1 MERRKLVS
9 IPPFEK
15 RIPEEVYKN
24 LEDIVWEALLAQE
37 KPDEFFAPFEFPFE
51 NLQKIAES
59 DNEEYKE
66 SIRAMADD
74 VWSQNLWLS
83 ALLIYYILLHITNF
97 LPTDFYK
104 FAYVLAKLG
113 KEKEAISLVE
123 VYQKLSTNKKT
134 TYHALANFYY
144 CALNIPKKAI
154 EYFEKFIELDNT
166 NALAYNSVGH
176 LYTDIDEPD
185 ALEKQ
190 LYYFKKAYELAPNDP
205 NFVKSLLTVYEK
217 MHDMEKVKEFYPKLI
232 EIAHTP
238 RHALNYGLYE
248 FSWGHIKKGCEYFKE
263 RFELENYPV
272 GYPKDVLTVSNKW
285 NYKDDISDKILLIH
299 YEEGFGDSIMY
310 GRFLPLIKQ
319 YAKEVVL
326 VLQEKLVDLFKI
338 SPILSDGIKILS
350 DVQSALKYIG
360 NKPYLHMPLMDL
372 PLPLGVDSCFIPYD
386 TKYLNTS
393 KKIESKSDAYKIGIA
408 YSGDLSAN
416 YGGRDIELKEFF
428 SLAKVDGV
436 QLYSFQVGE
445 PTKAL
450 KDMPS
455 DINIVDLGKSFDS
468 FLDTANSLATMNL
481 FITTDNVLLNL
492 AGALG
497 VKTYGIFN
505 KYPNYRWFDLSGEDV
520 VWYKSVKPFQCVT
533 ENDWSEVMK
542 RVVAEVKKEVGQR

>member
-1 MERRKLVS
+1 MEKRKLVS

-15 RIPEEVYKN
+15 RIPDDVYNK

-66 SIRAMADD
+66 SIRTMADE

-83 ALLIYYILLHITNF
+83 ALLVYFILLHITNF

-104 FAYVLAKLG
+104 FAYVLAKFG
-113 KEKEAISLVE
+113 KEKEAIALVD
-123 VYQKLSTNKKT
+123 VYQNLSTNKKT

-144 CALNIPKKAI
+144 CALNIPQKAI

-176 LYTDIDEPD
+176 LYSDIDVPD
-185 ALEKQ
+185 SLEKQ

-217 MHDMEKVKEFYPKLI
+217 MHNTEKIKEFYPKLI
-232 EIAHTP
+232 ELAHTP

-248 FSWGHIKKGCEYFKE
+248 FSWGNIQKGCSYFQE
-263 RFELENYPV
+263 RFELEKYPV

-285 NYKDDISDKILLIH
+285 NYKDDISDKTLLIH

-310 GRFLPLIKQ
+310 SRFLPLIKQ
-319 YAKEVVL
+319 YSKKVVL
-326 VLQEKLVDLFKI
+326 VVQEKLVDLFKN
-338 SPILSDGIKILS
+338 SPIISDGIEIFS
-350 DVQSALKYIG
+350 NVNDALNYIG
-360 NKPYLHMPLMDL
+360 KNAYLHMPMMDL
-372 PLPLGVDSCFIPYD
+372 PYPLGVDSCFIPYPD
-386 TKYLNTS
+386 KYLQEKNQLE
-393 KKIESKSDAYKIGIA
+393 IDNNVYKIGIA
-408 YSGDLSAN
+408 YSGDVSAN

-428 SLAKVDGV
+428 PLAKIDGV

-445 PTKAL
+445 TANVLNDLPT
-450 KDMPS
+450 
-455 DINIVDLGKSFDS
+455 DINIVDLGKGFDT
-468 FLDTANSLATMNL
+468 FLDTANALASMDL
-481 FITTDNVLLNL
+481 FISTDNVLLNL
-492 AGALG
+492 AGAVG

-505 KYPNYRWFDLSGEDV
+505 KYPNYRWFDLSGKNV
-520 VWYKSVKPFQCVT
+520 IWYNSVRPFQCIT

-542 RVVAEVKKEVGQR
+542 RVISEVKSDIS

>member
-1 MERRKLVS
+1 MERRQLVS

-15 RIPEEVYKN
+15 RIPEDVYNN
-24 LEDIVWEALLAQE
+24 LENIVWEALLSQNNPE
-37 KPDEFFAPFEFPFE
+37 EFFAPFEFPFE

-66 SIRAMADD
+66 NIRAMADD

-83 ALLIYYILLHITNF
+83 ALLIYYILLHITTF

-104 FAYVLAKLG
+104 FAYVLAKFR
-113 KEKEAISLVE
+113 KEKEAIALVE
-123 VYQKLSTNKKT
+123 VYQSLSTNKKT

-144 CALNIPKKAI
+144 CALDIPEKAI

-166 NALAYNSVGH
+166 NALAYNSIGH
-176 LYTDIDEPD
+176 LYADINEPD

-217 MHDMEKVKEFYPKLI
+217 LHDTEKVKEFYPKLM
-232 EIAHTP
+232 ELAHTP

-248 FSWGHIKKGCEYFKE
+248 FSWGNIQKGCKFFQE
-263 RFELENYPV
+263 RFELEKYPV
-272 GYPKDVLTVSNKW
+272 GYPKDILTISNKW
-285 NYKDDISDKILLIH
+285 NYIDDISDKILLIH

-310 GRFLPLIKQ
+310 SRFLPLIKQ
-319 YAKEVVL
+319 YSKKVVL
-326 VLQEKLVDLFKI
+326 VVQEKLVDLFKN
-338 SPILSDGIKILS
+338 SPIISDGIEIFS
-350 DVQSALKYIG
+350 NVNDALNYIG
-360 NKPYLHMPLMDL
+360 KNAYLHMPMMDL
-372 PLPLGVDSCFIPYD
+372 LYPLGVDSCFIPYPD
-386 TKYLNTS
+386 KYLQEEKQLEIDNNV
-393 KKIESKSDAYKIGIA
+393 YKIGIA
-408 YSGDLSAN
+408 YSGDISAN

-428 SLAKVDGV
+428 PLAKIEGV

-445 PTKAL
+445 AAKAIN
-450 KDMPS
+450 DVPS
-455 DINIVDLGKSFDS
+455 DINIIDLGKSFDD
-468 FLDTANSLATMNL
+468 FLDTANALASMDL
-481 FITTDNVLLNL
+481 FVTTDNVLLNL

-497 VKTYGIFN
+497 VKTFGIFN
-505 KYPNYRWFDLSGEDV
+505 KYPNYRWFDLSGNDV

-542 RVVAEVKKEVGQR
+542 RVITNVEVEVSH

>member
-15 RIPEEVYKN
+15 RIPDDVYNK

-66 SIRAMADD
+66 SIRTMADE

-83 ALLIYYILLHITNF
+83 ALLVYFILLHITNF

-104 FAYVLAKLG
+104 FAYVLAKFG
-113 KEKEAISLVE
+113 KEKEAIALVD
-123 VYQKLSTNKKT
+123 VYQNLSTNKKT

-144 CALNIPKKAI
+144 CALNIPQKAI

-176 LYTDIDEPD
+176 LYSDIDAPD
-185 ALEKQ
+185 SLEKQ

-217 MHDMEKVKEFYPKLI
+217 MHDTEKIKEFYPKLI
-232 EIAHTP
+232 ELAHTP

-248 FSWGHIKKGCEYFKE
+248 FSWGNIQKGCSYFQE
-263 RFELENYPV
+263 RFELEKYPV

-285 NYKDDISDKILLIH
+285 NYKDDISDKTLLIH

-310 GRFLPLIKQ
+310 SRFLPLIKQ
-319 YAKEVVL
+319 YSKKVVL
-326 VLQEKLVDLFKI
+326 VVQDKLVDLFKN
-338 SPILSDGIKILS
+338 SPIISDGIEIFSNVK
-350 DVQSALKYIG
+350 DALNYIG
-360 NKPYLHMPLMDL
+360 KNAYLHMPMMDL
-372 PLPLGVDSCFIPYD
+372 PYPLGVDSCFIPYPD
-386 TKYLNTS
+386 KYLQEKS
-393 KKIESKSDAYKIGIA
+393 KLEIDNNVYKIGIA
-408 YSGDLSAN
+408 YSGDVSAN
-416 YGGRDIELKEFF
+416 YDGRDIELKEFF
-428 SLAKVDGV
+428 PLAKIDGV

-445 PTKAL
+445 TTKVLNDLPT
-450 KDMPS
+450 
-455 DINIVDLGKSFDS
+455 DINIVDLGKEFDT
-468 FLDTANSLATMNL
+468 FLDTANALASMDL
-481 FITTDNVLLNL
+481 FVTTDNVLLNL

-497 VKTYGIFN
+497 VKTFGIFN
-505 KYPNYRWFDLSGEDV
+505 KYPNYRWFDLSGNDV
-520 VWYKSVKPFQCVT
+520 IWYKSVKPFQCVT

-542 RVVAEVKKEVGQR
+542 RVITNVEAEVSH

>member
-1 MERRKLVS
+1 MERRQLVS

-15 RIPEEVYKN
+15 RIPEDVYNN
-24 LEDIVWEALLAQE
+24 LENIVWEALLSQNNPE
-37 KPDEFFAPFEFPFE
+37 EFFAPFEFPFE

-66 SIRAMADD
+66 NIRAMADD

-83 ALLIYYILLHITNF
+83 ALLIYYILLHITTF

-104 FAYVLAKLG
+104 FAYVLAKFG
-113 KEKEAISLVE
+113 KENEAIALVE
-123 VYQKLSTNKKT
+123 VYQSLSTNKKT

-144 CALNIPKKAI
+144 CALDIPEKAI

-166 NALAYNSVGH
+166 NALAYNSIGH
-176 LYTDIDEPD
+176 LYADINEPD
-185 ALEKQ
+185 SLQKQ

-217 MHDMEKVKEFYPKLI
+217 LHDTEKVKEFYPKLM
-232 EIAHTP
+232 ELAHTP

-248 FSWGHIKKGCEYFKE
+248 FSWGNIQKGCKFFQE

-272 GYPKDVLTVSNKW
+272 GYPKDILTISNKW
-285 NYKDDISDKILLIH
+285 NYIDDISDKILLIH

-326 VLQEKLVDLFKI
+326 VLQDKLINLFKN
-338 SPILSDGIKILS
+338 SPITSDGIKIF
-350 DVQSALKYIG
+350 DNIKEALRYVG
-360 NKPYLHMPLMDL
+360 NKQYLHMPMMDL
-372 PLPLGVDSCFIPYD
+372 PYPLGVDSCFIPYD
-386 TKYLNTS
+386 KKYLNNS
-393 KKIESKSDAYKIGIA
+393 KIVELGTKSYKIGIA
-408 YSGDLSAN
+408 YSGDISAN
-416 YGGRDIELKEFF
+416 YGGRDIELKEFY
-428 SLAKVDGV
+428 SLAKINGV

-445 PTKAL
+445 AAKAL
-450 KDMPS
+450 NDVPS
-455 DINIVDLGKSFDS
+455 DINIIDLGKSFDD
-468 FLDTANSLATMNL
+468 FLDTANALASMDL
-481 FITTDNVLLNL
+481 FVTTDNVLLNL

-497 VKTYGIFN
+497 VKTFGIFN
-505 KYPNYRWFDLSGEDV
+505 KYPNYRWFDLSGNDV

-542 RVVAEVKKEVGQR
+542 RVITNVEVEVSH

>member
-1 MERRKLVS
+1 MERRQLVS

-15 RIPEEVYKN
+15 RIPEDVYNN
-24 LEDIVWEALLAQE
+24 LENIVWEALLSQNNPE
-37 KPDEFFAPFEFPFE
+37 EFFAPFEFPFE

-66 SIRAMADD
+66 NIRAMADD

-83 ALLIYYILLHITNF
+83 ALLIYYILLHITTF

-104 FAYVLAKLG
+104 FAYVLAKFG
-113 KEKEAISLVE
+113 KENEAIALVD
-123 VYQKLSTNKKT
+123 VYQNLSTNKKT

-144 CALNIPKKAI
+144 CALDIPEKAI

-166 NALAYNSVGH
+166 NALAYNSIGH
-176 LYTDIDEPD
+176 LYADINEPD
-185 ALEKQ
+185 SLEKQ

-217 MHDMEKVKEFYPKLI
+217 LHDTENVKEFYPKLM
-232 EIAHTP
+232 ELAHTP

-248 FSWGHIKKGCEYFKE
+248 FSWGNIQKGCKFFQE

-272 GYPKDVLTVSNKW
+272 GYPKDILTISNKW
-285 NYKDDISDKILLIH
+285 NYIDDISDKILLIH

-326 VLQEKLVDLFKI
+326 VLQDKLINLFKN
-338 SPILSDGIKILS
+338 SPITSDGIKIF
-350 DVQSALKYIG
+350 DNIQEALRYVG

-372 PLPLGVDSCFIPYD
+372 PYPLGVDSCFIPYD
-386 TKYLNTS
+386 KKYLNNS
-393 KKIESKSDAYKIGIA
+393 KIVELGTKSYKIGIA
-408 YSGDLSAN
+408 YSGDISAN
-416 YGGRDIELKEFF
+416 YGGRDIELKEFY
-428 SLAKVDGV
+428 SLAKINGV

-445 PTKAL
+445 AAKAL
-450 KDMPS
+450 NDVPS
-455 DINIVDLGKSFDS
+455 DISIIDLGKSFDD
-468 FLDTANSLATMNL
+468 FLDTANALASMDL
-481 FITTDNVLLNL
+481 FVTTDNVLLNL

-497 VKTYGIFN
+497 VKTFGIFN
-505 KYPNYRWFDLSGEDV
+505 KYPNYRWFDLSGNDV

-533 ENDWSEVMK
+533 ENDWSEVMN
-542 RVVAEVKKEVGQR
+542 RVITNVEVEVSH

>member
-15 RIPEEVYKN
+15 RIPDDVYNK

-66 SIRAMADD
+66 SIRTMADE

-83 ALLIYYILLHITNF
+83 ALLVYFILLHITNF

-104 FAYVLAKLG
+104 FAYVLAKFG
-113 KEKEAISLVE
+113 KEKEAIALVD
-123 VYQKLSTNKKT
+123 VYQNLSTNKKT

-144 CALNIPKKAI
+144 CALNIPQKAI

-176 LYTDIDEPD
+176 LYSDIDAPD
-185 ALEKQ
+185 SLEKQ

-217 MHDMEKVKEFYPKLI
+217 MHDTEKIKEFYPKLI
-232 EIAHTP
+232 ELAHTP

-248 FSWGHIKKGCEYFKE
+248 FSWGNIQKGCSYFQE
-263 RFELENYPV
+263 RFELEKYPV

-285 NYKDDISDKILLIH
+285 NYKDDISDKTLLIH

-310 GRFLPLIKQ
+310 SRFLPLIKQ
-319 YAKEVVL
+319 YSKKVVL
-326 VLQEKLVDLFKI
+326 VVQDKLVDLFKN
-338 SPILSDGIKILS
+338 SPIISDGIEIFSNVK
-350 DVQSALKYIG
+350 DALNYIG
-360 NKPYLHMPLMDL
+360 KNAYLHMPMMDL
-372 PLPLGVDSCFIPYD
+372 PYPLGVDSCFIPYPD
-386 TKYLNTS
+386 KYLQEENQLE
-393 KKIESKSDAYKIGIA
+393 IDNNVYKIGIA
-408 YSGDLSAN
+408 YSGDVSAN
-416 YGGRDIELKEFF
+416 YDGRDIELKEFF
-428 SLAKVDGV
+428 PLAKIDGV

-445 PTKAL
+445 TAKVLNDLPT
-450 KDMPS
+450 
-455 DINIVDLGKSFDS
+455 DINIVDLGKGFDT
-468 FLDTANSLATMNL
+468 FLDTANALASMDL
-481 FITTDNVLLNL
+481 FISTDNVLLNL
-492 AGALG
+492 AGAVG

-505 KYPNYRWFDLSGEDV
+505 KYPNYRWFDLSGKNV
-520 VWYKSVKPFQCVT
+520 IWYNSVRPFQCIT

-542 RVVAEVKKEVGQR
+542 RVISEVKSDIS

>member
-1 MERRKLVS
+1 MERRQLVS

-15 RIPEEVYKN
+15 RIPEDVYNN
-24 LEDIVWEALLAQE
+24 LENIVWEALLSQNNPE
-37 KPDEFFAPFEFPFE
+37 EFFAPFEFPFE

-66 SIRAMADD
+66 NIRAMADD

-83 ALLIYYILLHITNF
+83 ALLIYYILLHITTF

-104 FAYVLAKLG
+104 FAYVLAKFG
-113 KEKEAISLVE
+113 KENEAIALVE
-123 VYQKLSTNKKT
+123 VYQNLSTNKKT

-144 CALNIPKKAI
+144 CALNIPQKAI

-166 NALAYNSVGH
+166 NALAYNSIGH
-176 LYTDIDEPD
+176 LYADINEPD

-217 MHDMEKVKEFYPKLI
+217 LHDTEKIKEFYPKLM
-232 EIAHTP
+232 ELAHTP

-248 FSWGHIKKGCEYFKE
+248 FSWGNIQKGCKFFQE
-263 RFELENYPV
+263 RFELEKYPV

-285 NYKDDISDKILLIH
+285 NYIDDISDKILLIH

-310 GRFLPLIKQ
+310 SRFLPLIKQ
-319 YAKEVVL
+319 YSKKVVL
-326 VLQEKLVDLFKI
+326 VVQEKLVDLFKN
-338 SPILSDGIKILS
+338 SPIISDGIEIFS
-350 DVQSALKYIG
+350 NVNDALNYIG
-360 NKPYLHMPLMDL
+360 KNAYLHMPLMDL
-372 PLPLGVDSCFIPYD
+372 PYPLGVDSCFIPYSD
-386 TKYLNTS
+386 KYLQGKNQLE
-393 KKIESKSDAYKIGIA
+393 IDNNVYKIGIA
-408 YSGDLSAN
+408 YSGDVSAN

-428 SLAKVDGV
+428 PLAKIDGV

-445 PTKAL
+445 AAKAL
-450 KDMPS
+450 NDVPS
-455 DINIVDLGKSFDS
+455 DINIIDLGKSFDD
-468 FLDTANSLATMNL
+468 FLDTANALASMDL
-481 FITTDNVLLNL
+481 FVTTDNVLLNL
-492 AGALG
+492 AGTLG
-497 VKTYGIFN
+497 VKTFGIFN
-505 KYPNYRWFDLSGEDV
+505 KYPNYRWFDLSGNDV

-542 RVVAEVKKEVGQR
+542 RVITNVEVEVSH

>member
-1 MERRKLVS
+1 MERRQLVS

-15 RIPEEVYKN
+15 RIPEDVYNN
-24 LEDIVWEALLAQE
+24 LENIVWEALLSQNNPE
-37 KPDEFFAPFEFPFE
+37 EFFAPFEFPFE

-66 SIRAMADD
+66 NIRAMADD

-83 ALLIYYILLHITNF
+83 ALLIYYILLHITTF

-104 FAYVLAKLG
+104 FAYVLAKFG
-113 KEKEAISLVE
+113 KENEAIALVD
-123 VYQKLSTNKKT
+123 VYQNLSTNKKT

-144 CALNIPKKAI
+144 CALDIPEKAI

-166 NALAYNSVGH
+166 NALAYNSIGH
-176 LYTDIDEPD
+176 LYADINEPD
-185 ALEKQ
+185 SLEKQ

-217 MHDMEKVKEFYPKLI
+217 LHDTEKVKEFYPKLM
-232 EIAHTP
+232 ELAHTP

-248 FSWGHIKKGCEYFKE
+248 FSWGNIQKGCKFFQE

-272 GYPKDVLTVSNKW
+272 GYPKDILTISNKW
-285 NYKDDISDKILLIH
+285 NYIDDISDKILLIH

-326 VLQEKLVDLFKI
+326 VLQDKLINLFKNSSI
-338 SPILSDGIKILS
+338 TSDGIKIF
-350 DVQSALKYIG
+350 DNIQEALQYVG

-372 PLPLGVDSCFIPYD
+372 PYPLGVDSCFIPYPD
-386 TKYLNTS
+386 KYLQEEKQLEIDNNV
-393 KKIESKSDAYKIGIA
+393 YKIGIA
-408 YSGDLSAN
+408 YSGDVSAN
-416 YGGRDIELKEFF
+416 YGGRDIELKEFY
-428 SLAKVDGV
+428 SLAKINGV

-445 PTKAL
+445 AAKAL
-450 KDMPS
+450 NDVPS
-455 DINIVDLGKSFDS
+455 DINIIDLGKSFDD
-468 FLDTANSLATMNL
+468 FLDTANALASMDL
-481 FITTDNVLLNL
+481 FVTTDNVLLNL

-497 VKTYGIFN
+497 VKTFGIFN
-505 KYPNYRWFDLSGEDV
+505 KYPNYRWFDLSGNDV

-542 RVVAEVKKEVGQR
+542 RVITNVEVEVSH

>member
-1 MERRKLVS
+1 MERRQLVS

-15 RIPEEVYKN
+15 RIPEEVYNN
-24 LEDIVWEALLAQE
+24 LENIVWEGLLSQNNPE
-37 KPDEFFAPFEFPFE
+37 EFFAPFEFPFE

-66 SIRAMADD
+66 NIRAMADD

-83 ALLIYYILLHITNF
+83 ALLIYYILLHITTF

-104 FAYVLAKLG
+104 LAYVLAKFG
-113 KEKEAISLVE
+113 KEKEAIALVE
-123 VYQKLSTNKKT
+123 VYQSLSTNKKT
-134 TYHALANFYY
+134 TYHALANFCY
-144 CALNIPKKAI
+144 CALDIPDKAI

-166 NALAYNSVGH
+166 NALAYNSIGH
-176 LYTDIDEPD
+176 LYADIDEPD

-217 MHDMEKVKEFYPKLI
+217 LHDTEKVKEFYPKLM
-232 EIAHTP
+232 ELAHTP

-248 FSWGHIKKGCEYFKE
+248 FSWGHIQKGCKYFQE

-272 GYPKDVLTVSNKW
+272 GYPKDVLTISNKW
-285 NYKDDISDKILLIH
+285 NYKDDISDKTLLIH

-326 VLQEKLVDLFKI
+326 VLQKKLINLFKN
-338 SPILSDGIKILS
+338 SPIISDGIKIF
-350 DVQSALKYIG
+350 DNVQDALQYVG
-360 NKPYLHMPLMDL
+360 NKPYSHMPLMDL
-372 PLPLGVDSCFIPYD
+372 PYPLGVDSCFIPYD
-386 TKYLNTS
+386 TKYLRTS
-393 KKIESKSDAYKIGIA
+393 KKIETKGNAYKIGIA
-408 YSGDLSAN
+408 YSGDVSAN
-416 YGGRDIELKEFF
+416 YGGRDIEVKEFF
-428 SLAKVDGV
+428 PLTKINNV

-445 PTKAL
+445 AAKAL
-450 KDMPS
+450 ETLPNGV
-455 DINIVDLGKSFDS
+455 NIIDLGKNFDD
-468 FLDTANSLATMNL
+468 FLDTANALASMDL

-505 KYPNYRWFDLSGEDV
+505 KYPNYRWFDLSGDGV

-533 ENDWSEVMK
+533 ENDWSEVME
-542 RVVAEVKKEVGQR
+542 RVISNVEDDVSR

>member
-1 MERRKLVS
+1 MERRQLVS

-15 RIPEEVYKN
+15 RIPEDVYNN
-24 LEDIVWEALLAQE
+24 LENIVWDALLSQNNPE
-37 KPDEFFAPFEFPFE
+37 EFFAPFEFPFE

-66 SIRAMADD
+66 NIRAMADD

-83 ALLIYYILLHITNF
+83 ALLIYYILLHITTF

-104 FAYVLAKLG
+104 FAYVLAKFG
-113 KEKEAISLVE
+113 KENEAIALVD
-123 VYQKLSTNKKT
+123 VYQNLSTNKKT

-144 CALNIPKKAI
+144 CALDIPEKAI

-166 NALAYNSVGH
+166 NALAYNSIGH
-176 LYTDIDEPD
+176 LYADINEPD
-185 ALEKQ
+185 SLEKQ

-217 MHDMEKVKEFYPKLI
+217 LHDTEKVKEFYPKLM
-232 EIAHTP
+232 ELAHTP

-248 FSWGHIKKGCEYFKE
+248 FSWGNIQKGCKFFQE

-272 GYPKDVLTVSNKW
+272 GYPKDILTISNKW
-285 NYKDDISDKILLIH
+285 NYIDDISDKILLIH

-326 VLQEKLVDLFKI
+326 VLQDKLINLFKNSSI
-338 SPILSDGIKILS
+338 TSDGIKIF
-350 DVQSALKYIG
+350 DNIQEALQYVG

-372 PLPLGVDSCFIPYD
+372 PYPLGVDSCFIPYD
-386 TKYLNTS
+386 KKYLNNS
-393 KKIESKSDAYKIGIA
+393 KIVELGTKSYKIGIA
-408 YSGDLSAN
+408 YSGDISAN
-416 YGGRDIELKEFF
+416 YGGRDIELKEFY
-428 SLAKVDGV
+428 SLAKITGV

-445 PTKAL
+445 AAKAL
-450 KDMPS
+450 NDVPS
-455 DINIVDLGKSFDS
+455 DINIIDLGKSFDD
-468 FLDTANSLATMNL
+468 FLDTANALASMDL
-481 FITTDNVLLNL
+481 FVTTDNVLLNL

-497 VKTYGIFN
+497 VKTFGIFN
-505 KYPNYRWFDLSGEDV
+505 KYPNYRWFDLSGNDV

-542 RVVAEVKKEVGQR
+542 RVITDVEVEVSH

>member
-1 MERRKLVS
+1 MEKRKLVS

-15 RIPEEVYKN
+15 RIPDDVYNK

-66 SIRAMADD
+66 SIRTMADE

-83 ALLIYYILLHITNF
+83 ALLVYFILLHITNF

-104 FAYVLAKLG
+104 FAYVLAKFG
-113 KEKEAISLVE
+113 KEKEAIALVD
-123 VYQKLSTNKKT
+123 VYQNLSTNKKT

-144 CALNIPKKAI
+144 CALNIPQKAI

-176 LYTDIDEPD
+176 LYSDIDVPD
-185 ALEKQ
+185 SLEKQ

-217 MHDMEKVKEFYPKLI
+217 MHNTEKIKEFYPKLI
-232 EIAHTP
+232 ELAHTP

-248 FSWGHIKKGCEYFKE
+248 FSWGNIQKGCSYFQE
-263 RFELENYPV
+263 RFELEKYPV

-310 GRFLPLIKQ
+310 SRFLPLIKQ
-319 YAKEVVL
+319 YSKKVVL
-326 VLQEKLVDLFKI
+326 VVQDKLVDLFKN
-338 SPILSDGIKILS
+338 SPIISDGIEIFS
-350 DVQSALKYIG
+350 NVNDALNYIG
-360 NKPYLHMPLMDL
+360 ENAYLHMPMMDL
-372 PLPLGVDSCFIPYD
+372 PYPLGVDSCFIPYSD
-386 TKYLNTS
+386 KYLQE
-393 KKIESKSDAYKIGIA
+393 KKTLEIDNNVYKIGIA
-408 YSGDLSAN
+408 YSGDVSAN
-416 YGGRDIELKEFF
+416 YDGRDIELKEFF
-428 SLAKVDGV
+428 PLAKIEGV

-445 PTKAL
+445 TAKVLNDLPT
-450 KDMPS
+450 
-455 DINIVDLGKSFDS
+455 DINIVDLGKGFDT
-468 FLDTANSLATMNL
+468 FLDTANALASMDL
-481 FITTDNVLLNL
+481 FISTDNVLLNL

-497 VKTYGIFN
+497 VKTFGIFN
-505 KYPNYRWFDLSGEDV
+505 KYPNYRWFDLSGKNV
-520 VWYKSVKPFQCVT
+520 IWYNSVRPFQCIT

-542 RVVAEVKKEVGQR
+542 RVITSVEVELSH

>member
-15 RIPEEVYKN
+15 RIPDDVYN
-24 LEDIVWEALLAQE
+24 ELEDIVWESLLAQE

-66 SIRAMADD
+66 SIRTMADE

-83 ALLIYYILLHITNF
+83 ALLVYFILLHITNF

-104 FAYVLAKLG
+104 FAYVLAKFG
-113 KEKEAISLVE
+113 KEKEAIALVD
-123 VYQKLSTNKKT
+123 VYQNLSTNKKT

-144 CALNIPKKAI
+144 CALNIPQKAI

-176 LYTDIDEPD
+176 LYSDIDDPD
-185 ALEKQ
+185 SLEKQ

-217 MHDMEKVKEFYPKLI
+217 MHDTEKIKEFYPKLI
-232 EIAHTP
+232 ELAHTP

-248 FSWGHIKKGCEYFKE
+248 FSWGNIQKGCSYFQE
-263 RFELENYPV
+263 RFELEKYPV

-285 NYKDDISDKILLIH
+285 NYKDDISDKTLLIH

-310 GRFLPLIKQ
+310 SRFLPLIKQ
-319 YAKEVVL
+319 YSKKVVL
-326 VLQEKLVDLFKI
+326 VVQEKLVDLFKN
-338 SPILSDGIKILS
+338 SPIISDGIEIFSNVK
-350 DVQSALKYIG
+350 DALNYIG
-360 NKPYLHMPLMDL
+360 KNAYLHMPMMDL
-372 PLPLGVDSCFIPYD
+372 PYPLGVDSCFIPYPD
-386 TKYLNTS
+386 KYLQEKNQLE
-393 KKIESKSDAYKIGIA
+393 IDNNVYKIGIA
-408 YSGDLSAN
+408 YSGDVSAN

-428 SLAKVDGV
+428 PLAKIDGV

-445 PTKAL
+445 TANVLNDLPT
-450 KDMPS
+450 
-455 DINIVDLGKSFDS
+455 DINIVDLGKGFDT
-468 FLDTANSLATMNL
+468 FLDTANALASMDL
-481 FITTDNVLLNL
+481 FISTDNVLLNL
-492 AGALG
+492 AGAVG

-505 KYPNYRWFDLSGEDV
+505 KYPNYRWFDLSGKNV
-520 VWYKSVKPFQCVT
+520 IWYNSVRPFQCIT

-542 RVVAEVKKEVGQR
+542 RVISVVKSDIS

>member
-1 MERRKLVS
+1 MERRQLVS

-15 RIPEEVYKN
+15 RIPEDVYNN
-24 LEDIVWEALLAQE
+24 LENIVWDALLSQNNPE
-37 KPDEFFAPFEFPFE
+37 EFFAPFEFPFE

-66 SIRAMADD
+66 NIRAMADD
-74 VWSQNLWLS
+74 VWSKNLWLS
-83 ALLIYYILLHITNF
+83 ALLIYYILLHITTF

-104 FAYVLAKLG
+104 FAYVLAKFG
-113 KEKEAISLVE
+113 KENEAIALVD
-123 VYQKLSTNKKT
+123 VYQNLSTNKKT

-144 CALNIPKKAI
+144 CALDIPEKAI

-166 NALAYNSVGH
+166 NALAYNSIGH
-176 LYTDIDEPD
+176 LYADINEPD
-185 ALEKQ
+185 SLEKQ

-217 MHDMEKVKEFYPKLI
+217 LHDTEKVKEFYPKLM
-232 EIAHTP
+232 ELAHTP

-248 FSWGHIKKGCEYFKE
+248 FSWGNIQKGCKFFQE

-272 GYPKDVLTVSNKW
+272 GYPKDILTISNKW
-285 NYKDDISDKILLIH
+285 NYIDDISDKILLIH

-326 VLQEKLVDLFKI
+326 VLQDKLIDLFKN
-338 SPILSDGIKILS
+338 SPVTSDGIKIF
-350 DVQSALKYIG
+350 DNIQEALQYVG

-372 PLPLGVDSCFIPYD
+372 PYPLGVDSCFIPYD
-386 TKYLNTS
+386 KKYLNNS
-393 KKIESKSDAYKIGIA
+393 KIVELGTKSYKIGIA
-408 YSGDLSAN
+408 YSGDISAN
-416 YGGRDIELKEFF
+416 YGGRDIELKEFY
-428 SLAKVDGV
+428 SLAKINGV

-445 PTKAL
+445 AAKAL
-450 KDMPS
+450 NDVPS
-455 DINIVDLGKSFDS
+455 DINIIDLGKSFDD
-468 FLDTANSLATMNL
+468 FLDTANALASMDL
-481 FITTDNVLLNL
+481 FVTTDNVLLNL

-497 VKTYGIFN
+497 VKTFGIFN
-505 KYPNYRWFDLSGEDV
+505 KYPNYRWFDLSGNDV

-542 RVVAEVKKEVGQR
+542 RVITNVEVEASH

>member
-1 MERRKLVS
+1 MERRQLVS

-15 RIPEEVYKN
+15 RIPEDVYNN
-24 LEDIVWEALLAQE
+24 LENIVWEALLSQNNPE
-37 KPDEFFAPFEFPFE
+37 EFFAPFEFPFE

-66 SIRAMADD
+66 NIRAMADD

-83 ALLIYYILLHITNF
+83 ALLIYYILLHITTF

-104 FAYVLAKLG
+104 FAYVLAKFG
-113 KEKEAISLVE
+113 KEKEAIALVE
-123 VYQKLSTNKKT
+123 VYQSLSTNKKT

-144 CALNIPKKAI
+144 CALDIPEKAI

-166 NALAYNSVGH
+166 NALAYNSIGH
-176 LYTDIDEPD
+176 LYADINEPD
-185 ALEKQ
+185 SLEKQ

-217 MHDMEKVKEFYPKLI
+217 LHDTEKVKEFYPKLM
-232 EIAHTP
+232 ELAHTP

-248 FSWGHIKKGCEYFKE
+248 FSWGNIQKGCKFFQE

-272 GYPKDVLTVSNKW
+272 GYPKDILTISNKW

-326 VLQEKLVDLFKI
+326 VLQDKLINLFKNSSI
-338 SPILSDGIKILS
+338 TSDGIKIF
-350 DVQSALKYIG
+350 DNIQEALQYVG

-372 PLPLGVDSCFIPYD
+372 PYPLGVDSCFIPYPD
-386 TKYLNTS
+386 KYLQEEKQLEIDNNV
-393 KKIESKSDAYKIGIA
+393 YKIGIA
-408 YSGDLSAN
+408 YSGDVSAN
-416 YGGRDIELKEFF
+416 YGGRDIELKEFY
-428 SLAKVDGV
+428 SLAKITGV

-445 PTKAL
+445 AAKAL
-450 KDMPS
+450 NDVPS
-455 DINIVDLGKSFDS
+455 DINIIDLGKSFDD
-468 FLDTANSLATMNL
+468 FLDTANALASMDL
-481 FITTDNVLLNL
+481 FVTTDNVLLNL

-497 VKTYGIFN
+497 VKTFGIFN
-505 KYPNYRWFDLSGEDV
+505 KYPNYRWFDLSGNDV

-542 RVVAEVKKEVGQR
+542 RVITNVEVEVSH

>member
-1 MERRKLVS
+1 MERRQLVS

-15 RIPEEVYKN
+15 RIPEDVYNN
-24 LEDIVWEALLAQE
+24 LENIVWEALLSQNNPE
-37 KPDEFFAPFEFPFE
+37 EFFAPFEFPFE

-66 SIRAMADD
+66 NIRAMADD

-83 ALLIYYILLHITNF
+83 ALLIYYILLHITTF

-104 FAYVLAKLG
+104 FAYVLAKFG
-113 KEKEAISLVE
+113 KENEAIALVD
-123 VYQKLSTNKKT
+123 VYQNLSTNKKT

-144 CALNIPKKAI
+144 CALDIPEKAI

-166 NALAYNSVGH
+166 NALAYNSIGH
-176 LYTDIDEPD
+176 LYADINEPD
-185 ALEKQ
+185 SLQKQ

-217 MHDMEKVKEFYPKLI
+217 LHDTEKVKEFYPKLM
-232 EIAHTP
+232 ELAHTP

-248 FSWGHIKKGCEYFKE
+248 FSWGNIQKGCKFFQE

-272 GYPKDVLTVSNKW
+272 GYPKDILTISNKW
-285 NYKDDISDKILLIH
+285 NYIDDISDKILLIH

-326 VLQEKLVDLFKI
+326 VLQDKLINLFKN
-338 SPILSDGIKILS
+338 SPITSDGIKIF
-350 DVQSALKYIG
+350 DNIQEALRYVG
-360 NKPYLHMPLMDL
+360 NKQYLHMPLMDL
-372 PLPLGVDSCFIPYD
+372 PYPLGVDSCFIPYD
-386 TKYLNTS
+386 KKYLNNS
-393 KKIESKSDAYKIGIA
+393 KIVELGTKSYKIGIA
-408 YSGDLSAN
+408 YSGDISAN
-416 YGGRDIELKEFF
+416 YGGRDIELKEFY
-428 SLAKVDGV
+428 SLARINGV

-445 PTKAL
+445 AAKAL
-450 KDMPS
+450 NDVPS
-455 DINIVDLGKSFDS
+455 DINIIDLGKSFDD
-468 FLDTANSLATMNL
+468 FLDTANALASMDL
-481 FITTDNVLLNL
+481 FVTTDNVLLNL

-497 VKTYGIFN
+497 VKTFGIFN
-505 KYPNYRWFDLSGEDV
+505 KYPNYRWFDLSGNDV

-542 RVVAEVKKEVGQR
+542 RVITNVEVEVSH

>member
-1 MERRKLVS
+1 MEKRKLVS

-15 RIPEEVYKN
+15 RIPDDVYNK

-66 SIRAMADD
+66 SIRTMADE

-83 ALLIYYILLHITNF
+83 ALLVYFILLHITNF

-104 FAYVLAKLG
+104 FAYVLAKFG
-113 KEKEAISLVE
+113 KEKEAIALVD
-123 VYQKLSTNKKT
+123 VYQNLSTNKKT

-144 CALNIPKKAI
+144 CALNIPQKAI

-176 LYTDIDEPD
+176 LYSDIDVPD
-185 ALEKQ
+185 SLEKQ

-217 MHDMEKVKEFYPKLI
+217 MHNTEKIKEFYPKLI
-232 EIAHTP
+232 ELAHTP

-248 FSWGHIKKGCEYFKE
+248 FSWGNIQKGCSYFQE
-263 RFELENYPV
+263 RFELEKYPV

-285 NYKDDISDKILLIH
+285 NYKDDISDKTLLIH

-310 GRFLPLIKQ
+310 SRFLPLIKQ
-319 YAKEVVL
+319 YSKKVVL
-326 VLQEKLVDLFKI
+326 VVQDKLVDLFKN
-338 SPILSDGIKILS
+338 SPIISDGIEIFS
-350 DVQSALKYIG
+350 NVNDALNYIG
-360 NKPYLHMPLMDL
+360 KNAYLHMPMMDL
-372 PLPLGVDSCFIPYD
+372 PYPLGVDSCFIPYPD
-386 TKYLNTS
+386 KYLQEKNQLE
-393 KKIESKSDAYKIGIA
+393 IDNNVYKIGIA
-408 YSGDLSAN
+408 YSGDVSAN
-416 YGGRDIELKEFF
+416 YDGRDIELKEFF
-428 SLAKVDGV
+428 PLAKIDGV

-445 PTKAL
+445 TAKVLNDLPT
-450 KDMPS
+450 
-455 DINIVDLGKSFDS
+455 DINIVDLGKEFDT
-468 FLDTANSLATMNL
+468 FLDTANALASMDL
-481 FITTDNVLLNL
+481 FVTTDNVLLNL

-497 VKTYGIFN
+497 VKTFGIFN
-505 KYPNYRWFDLSGEDV
+505 KYPNYRWFDLSGNDV

-542 RVVAEVKKEVGQR
+542 RVISGVKSDIS

>member
-1 MERRKLVS
+1 MLS
-9 IPPFEK
+9 QNN
-15 RIPEEVYKN
+15 PE
-24 LEDIVWEALLAQE
+24 
-37 KPDEFFAPFEFPFE
+37 EFFAPFEFPFE

-66 SIRAMADD
+66 NIRAMADD

-83 ALLIYYILLHITNF
+83 ALLIYYILLHITTF

-104 FAYVLAKLG
+104 FAYVLAKFG
-113 KEKEAISLVE
+113 KENEAIALVD
-123 VYQKLSTNKKT
+123 VYQNLSTNKKT

-144 CALNIPKKAI
+144 CALDIPEKAI

-166 NALAYNSVGH
+166 NALAYNSIGH
-176 LYTDIDEPD
+176 LYADINEPD

-217 MHDMEKVKEFYPKLI
+217 LHDTEKVKEFYPKLM
-232 EIAHTP
+232 ELAHTP

-248 FSWGHIKKGCEYFKE
+248 FSWGNIQKGCKFFQE
-263 RFELENYPV
+263 RFELEKYPV
-272 GYPKDVLTVSNKW
+272 GYPKDILTISNKW
-285 NYKDDISDKILLIH
+285 NYKDDISDKTLLIH

-326 VLQEKLVDLFKI
+326 VLQDKLINLFKNSSI
-338 SPILSDGIKILS
+338 TSDGIKIF
-350 DVQSALKYIG
+350 DNIQEALQYVG
-360 NKPYLHMPLMDL
+360 NKQYLHMPMMDL
-372 PLPLGVDSCFIPYD
+372 PYPLGVDSCFIPYD
-386 TKYLNTS
+386 KKYLNNS
-393 KKIESKSDAYKIGIA
+393 KIVELGTKSYKIGIA
-408 YSGDLSAN
+408 YSGDISAN
-416 YGGRDIELKEFF
+416 YGGRDIELKEFY
-428 SLAKVDGV
+428 SLAKINGV

-445 PTKAL
+445 AAKAL
-450 KDMPS
+450 NDVPS
-455 DINIVDLGKSFDS
+455 DINIIDLGKSFDD
-468 FLDTANSLATMNL
+468 FLDTANALASMDL
-481 FITTDNVLLNL
+481 FVTTDNVLLNL

-497 VKTYGIFN
+497 VKTFGIFN
-505 KYPNYRWFDLSGEDV
+505 KYPNYRWFDLSGNDV

-542 RVVAEVKKEVGQR
+542 RVITNVEVEVSH

>member
-1 MERRKLVS
+1 MERRQLVS

-15 RIPEEVYKN
+15 RIPENVYNN
-24 LEDIVWEALLAQE
+24 LENIVWEALLSQNNPE
-37 KPDEFFAPFEFPFE
+37 EFFAPFEFPFE

-66 SIRAMADD
+66 NIRAMADD

-83 ALLIYYILLHITNF
+83 ALLIYYILLHIITF

-104 FAYVLAKLG
+104 FAYVLAKFG
-113 KEKEAISLVE
+113 KENEAIALVD
-123 VYQKLSTNKKT
+123 VYQNLSTNKKT

-144 CALNIPKKAI
+144 CALDIPEKAI

-166 NALAYNSVGH
+166 NALAYNSIGH
-176 LYTDIDEPD
+176 LYADINEPD
-185 ALEKQ
+185 SLEKQ

-217 MHDMEKVKEFYPKLI
+217 LHDTEKVKEFYPKLM
-232 EIAHTP
+232 ELAHTP

-248 FSWGHIKKGCEYFKE
+248 FNWGNIQKGCKFFQE

-272 GYPKDVLTVSNKW
+272 GYPKDILTISNKW
-285 NYKDDISDKILLIH
+285 NYIDDISDKILLIH

-326 VLQEKLVDLFKI
+326 VLQDKLINLFKN
-338 SPILSDGIKILS
+338 SPITSDGIKIF
-350 DVQSALKYIG
+350 DNIQEALQYVG

-372 PLPLGVDSCFIPYD
+372 PYPLGVDSCFIPYD
-386 TKYLNTS
+386 KKYLNNS
-393 KKIESKSDAYKIGIA
+393 KIVELGTKSYKIGIA
-408 YSGDLSAN
+408 YSGDISAN
-416 YGGRDIELKEFF
+416 YGGRDIELKEFY
-428 SLAKVDGV
+428 SLAKINGV

-445 PTKAL
+445 AAKAL
-450 KDMPS
+450 NDVPS
-455 DINIVDLGKSFDS
+455 DINIIDLGKSFDD
-468 FLDTANSLATMNL
+468 FLDTANALASMDL
-481 FITTDNVLLNL
+481 FVTTDNVLLNL

-497 VKTYGIFN
+497 VKTFGIFN
-505 KYPNYRWFDLSGEDV
+505 KYPNYRWFDLSGNDV

-542 RVVAEVKKEVGQR
+542 RVITNVEVEVSH

>member
-1 MERRKLVS
+1 MERRQLVS

-15 RIPEEVYKN
+15 RIPEDVYNN
-24 LEDIVWEALLAQE
+24 LENIVWEALLSQNNPE
-37 KPDEFFAPFEFPFE
+37 EFFAPFEFPFE

-66 SIRAMADD
+66 NIRAMADD

-83 ALLIYYILLHITNF
+83 ALLIYYILLHITTF

-104 FAYVLAKLG
+104 FAYVLAKFG
-113 KEKEAISLVE
+113 KENEAIALVE
-123 VYQKLSTNKKT
+123 VYQSLSTNKKT

-144 CALNIPKKAI
+144 CALDIPEKAI

-166 NALAYNSVGH
+166 NALAYNSIGH
-176 LYTDIDEPD
+176 LYADINEPD
-185 ALEKQ
+185 SLEKQ

-217 MHDMEKVKEFYPKLI
+217 LHDTEKVKEFYPKLM
-232 EIAHTP
+232 ELAHTP

-248 FSWGHIKKGCEYFKE
+248 FSWGNIQKGCKFFQE

-272 GYPKDVLTVSNKW
+272 GYPKDILTISNKW
-285 NYKDDISDKILLIH
+285 NYIDDISDKILLIH

-326 VLQEKLVDLFKI
+326 VLQDKLINLFKN
-338 SPILSDGIKILS
+338 SPVISDGIKIF
-350 DVQSALKYIG
+350 DNIQEALRYVG
-360 NKPYLHMPLMDL
+360 NKQYLHMPMMDL
-372 PLPLGVDSCFIPYD
+372 PYPLGVDSCFIPYD
-386 TKYLNTS
+386 KKYLNNS
-393 KKIESKSDAYKIGIA
+393 KIVELGTKSYKIGIA
-408 YSGDLSAN
+408 YSGDISAN
-416 YGGRDIELKEFF
+416 YGGRDIELKEFY
-428 SLAKVDGV
+428 SLAKINGV

-445 PTKAL
+445 AANAL
-450 KDMPS
+450 NDVPS
-455 DINIVDLGKSFDS
+455 DINIIDLGKSFDD
-468 FLDTANSLATMNL
+468 FLDTANALASMDL
-481 FITTDNVLLNL
+481 FVTTDNVLLNL

-497 VKTYGIFN
+497 VKTFGIFN
-505 KYPNYRWFDLSGEDV
+505 KYPNYRWFDLSGNDV

-542 RVVAEVKKEVGQR
+542 RVITNVEVEVSH